1 MTSIALQ
8 KQHFRVRLKKNA
20 LGFDKKR
27 RMIWDKKICSH
38 ILKLQN
44 YQNAEVIALFIPLG
58 SEPDI
63 WPVICDTWEQKKTV
77 AVPRIAGNT
86 LVFQNITFYPRSCAR
101 SFHER
106 YIPGIKA
113 VPIPG
118 ILRNSGLKQNIEAGP
133 FGIYQPKLSCPVV
146 PLSSINLFLI
156 PGIAFDKK
164 GYRLGFGKGYYD
176 RLLKTIHRPKIGVC
190 YGYQLIDELPHERHD
205 IKVNAIITESYNS
218 IPGFNTT

>member
-1 MTSIALQ
+1 MTLITLQ
-8 KQHFRVRLKKNA
+8 KQHLRIRLKRDSAAFGKEA
-20 LGFDKKR
+20 KT
-27 RMIWDKKICSH
+27 MWDKKICTH
-38 ILKLQN
+38 ILKLLD
-44 YQNAEVIALFIPLG
+44 YQTAHIIALFIPLG

-63 WPVICDTWEQKKTV
+63 WPVIRDAWEQKKIV

-86 LVFQNITFYPRSCAR
+86 LVFRNITFYPRSCAR

-113 VPIPG
+113 APIPG

-164 GYRLGFGKGYYD
+164 GYRLGHGKGYYD
-176 RLLKTIHRPKIGVC
+176 RLLKTIDTRKIGVC
-190 YGYQLIDELPHERHD
+190 YGFQLFDKLPNNSHD
-205 IKVNAIITESYNS
+205 IKVDGVITEKG
-218 IPGFNTT
+218 IDTMI